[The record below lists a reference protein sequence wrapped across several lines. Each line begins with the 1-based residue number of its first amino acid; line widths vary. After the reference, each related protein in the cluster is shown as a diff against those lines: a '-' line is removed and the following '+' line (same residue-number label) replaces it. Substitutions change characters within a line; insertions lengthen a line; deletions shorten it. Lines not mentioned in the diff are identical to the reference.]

1 MEALETA
8 AGVCA
13 YAERNGVTP
22 MGQLKLYHCQGSRSL
37 RPLWMLEELG
47 LDYELHVLPFPPR
60 VLHKE
65 YLSVNPLGTV
75 PCFFDG
81 DLRMTESPA
90 ICHYLAEKYG
100 PAQGKPELHVRSDEP
115 DYGRYLNWLYFSDA
129 TLTFPQ
135 TLVLRY
141 SQLEPEQR
149 RLPQAVEDYRRW
161 FYGRLRA
168 VDAAVQSSD
177 YLGAGRFTAA
187 DIAVGF
193 ALYLSRLIGID
204 QEFSPAVRAYWDRL
218 SARDAFKRANAK

>member
-1 MEALETA
+1 MSK
-8 AGVCA
+8 
-13 YAERNGVTP
+13 
-22 MGQLKLYHCQGSRSL
+22 LKLYHCANSRSL

-60 VLHKE
+60 VLQKE

-81 DLRMTESPA
+81 DLRMTELPA

-100 PAQGKPELHVRSDEP
+100 PAQGKGDLHVRSDES

-135 TLVLRY
+135 TIVLRY
-141 SQLEPEQR
+141 SRLEPEER

-168 VDAAVQSSD
+168 VDAAVQVND
-177 YLGAGRFTAA
+177 YLAAGRFTGA

-193 ALYLSRLIGID
+193 ALYLSTLIGID
-204 QEFSPAVRAYWDRL
+204 QEFPPAVRAYWERL
-218 SARDAFKRANAK
+218 AARDAFKRANAK

>member
-1 MEALETA
+1 MTA
-8 AGVCA
+8 HAKL
-13 YAERNGVTP
+13 R
-22 MGQLKLYHCQGSRSL
+22 LYHCKNSRSL

-60 VLHKE
+60 VLQKE
-65 YLSVNPLGTV
+65 YLAVNPLGTV

-100 PAQGKPELHVRSDEP
+100 AAQGKPALHVRSDEP

-135 TLVLRY
+135 TIVLRY
-141 SQLEPEQR
+141 SQLEPTER
-149 RLPQAVEDYRRW
+149 RLPQAVTDYQRW

-168 VDAAVQSSD
+168 VDAALKEGD
-177 YLGAGRFTAA
+177 YLAAGRFTGA
-187 DIAVGF
+187 DIAIGF
-193 ALYLSRLIGID
+193 ALYLATLIGID
-204 QEFSPAVRAYWDRL
+204 GDFPESVRNYLNRL
-218 SARDAFKRANAK
+218 TARDAFKRAAAK